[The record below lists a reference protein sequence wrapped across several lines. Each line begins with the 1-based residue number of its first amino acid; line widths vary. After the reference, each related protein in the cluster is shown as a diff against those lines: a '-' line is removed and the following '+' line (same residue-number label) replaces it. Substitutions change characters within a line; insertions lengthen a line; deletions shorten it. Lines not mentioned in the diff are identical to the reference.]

1 MPRLQNDHAALECRR
16 TPWDERV
23 FGFPCAE
30 ITHLLVVQ
38 EAAGLELFRQ
48 FETWARVQGVLF
60 AYGRF
65 EPTRLVKQVM
75 HQSGFY
81 FAEASY
87 RIRHH
92 KLQGSAAFDRLIRSG
107 PLLETATKSDHA
119 ALCAIL
125 ADDFKYGRM
134 HEDPWVDQALASL
147 RYGNWLSDLLV
158 QKHEVY
164 TYRFKG
170 EVIGLHIQREEGDR
184 VDLVLTGIK
193 RSHALLGVSLWAEA
207 LRLNRLRGVR
217 ETHTL
222 ISAANIPIVNLYRR
236 FEFQFD
242 ELLLGFHKRWPNL
255 IHDNPDVVIY
265 QTG

>member
-1 MPRLQNDHAALECRR
+1 MLRLENNHAALECRR

-30 ITHLLVVQ
+30 ITRFIISQ
-38 EAAGLELFRQ
+38 EAAGLDLLGQ
-48 FETWARVQGVLF
+48 FESWARVQDLQF

-92 KLQGSAAFDRLIRSG
+92 KLQSSVSFDRLIRAG
-107 PLLETATKSDHA
+107 PLLETATEEDHE
-119 ALCAIL
+119 ALCTIL
-125 ADDFKYGRM
+125 ATDFKYGRM
-134 HEDPWVDQALASL
+134 HEDPWIAQALSSL
-147 RYGNWLSDLLV
+147 RYRNWLTDLLV
-158 QKHEVY
+158 QQHEVY
-164 TYRFKG
+164 TYRFRG
-170 EVIGLHIQREEGDR
+170 EVIGLHIQRDEGER
-184 VDLVLTGIK
+184 VDLVLTGTK

-217 ETHTL
+217 EAHTL
-222 ISAANIPIVNLYRR
+222 ISAANIPIINLYRR
-236 FEFQFD
+236 FEFQF
-242 ELLLGFHKRWPNL
+242 EEILLGFHKRWPKFLRVNADE
-255 IHDNPDVVIY
+255 II
-265 QTG
+265 